1 MPSQTFFNLDK
12 EKQEKLI
19 SAAKQAFINF
29 DYDNVSINQIIA
41 TANIPRGSFY
51 MYFKNKDELFEYIIN
66 LEKKHLYDAIKN
78 SFIVNNGDMYNS
90 FKYLYEKIVDYIL
103 EKNYQTIFKN
113 VFIYYDR
120 YKNQFNKPGYLLY
133 LEVASLINTDNLK
146 DEELKFIFIMLLHHL
161 FISITYAINND
172 CLLDKNQFIKKLNIL
187 CYGIYK

>member
-78 SFIVNNGDMYNS
+78 SFTVNNGDMYNS

-146 DEELKFIFIMLLHHL
+146 DEELEFIFIMLLHHL

-187 CYGIYK
+187 SYGIYK